1 MPVDPASLG
10 DATLLP
16 HDMTS
21 VDQSEVARTFGQEFA
36 DGLADIEPG
45 AWTGPV
51 ASGFG
56 LHLVRV
62 LERTRARAP
71 ALDEVRGAVT
81 REWQYARR
89 QELDDQFYR
98 SLRAQY
104 TVKVQLPDWLEPD
117 QTQRL
122 GQPQGD
128 DQ

>member
-16 HDMTS
+16 HDMQS
-21 VDQSEVARTFGQEFA
+21 VGQTDVARTFGQEFA

-45 AWTGPV
+45 DWTGPV
-51 ASGFG
+51 SSTFG

-71 ALDEVRGAVT
+71 SLDDVRGAVT
-81 REWQYARR
+81 REWQYERR
-89 QELDDQFYR
+89 RELDDQFYR
-98 SLRAQY
+98 GLREQY

-117 QTQRL
+117 QTQGL
-122 GQPQGD
+122 GQSQGD